1 MTNIRTGSLGSKR
14 SFNSQGLALLSETTT
29 LNENKNSFSGMLNP
43 QMIDGTTSITFSKI
57 PQNFKDLKFIFSDM
71 AHNTNNSTGYRLLI
85 NINGDTTTARY
96 YTRAGS
102 QVSGG
107 NTSASQW
114 NADNTNAFYW
124 GYIYRPEN
132 VTWTGMGELNI
143 PRYSTTLNWNVRQV
157 NGYWYHISQMT
168 TPFLYAGYYYNT
180 ALAAQPVT
188 SITFTIEGPQGF
200 RAGSKISLYAIG

>member
-1 MTNIRTGSLGSKR
+1 MTNIRNGTLGSKR
-14 SFNSQGLALLSETTT
+14 PLNSQGMVLLSET
-29 LNENKNSFSGMLNP
+29 LNVDGRKNSYSGMVNPVMVDGQTSVTFSG
-43 QMIDGTTSITFSKI
+43 I
-57 PQNFKDLKFIFSDM
+57 PQNFKDLKFVFSDM
-71 AHNTNNSTGYRLLI
+71 AHNTNNSTGYRLYFT
-85 NINGDTTTARY
+85 INGDSTNSRY

-107 NTSASQW
+107 NTSAAQW

-124 GYIYRPEN
+124 GYVYRPEN

-143 PRYSTTLNWNVRQV
+143 PRYSTTLNWSVRQV

-180 ALAAQPVT
+180 ADAAKPVT
-188 SITFTIEGPQGF
+188 SVTFFLESSAGF
-200 RAGSKISLYAIG
+200 RTGSKISLYANG

>member
-1 MTNIRTGSLGSKR
+1 M
-14 SFNSQGLALLSETTT
+14 
-29 LNENKNSFSGMLNP
+29 
-43 QMIDGTTSITFSKI
+43 
-57 PQNFKDLKFIFSDM
+57 
-71 AHNTNNSTGYRLLI
+71 
-85 NINGDTTTARY
+85 NINGDTNTTRY

-107 NTSASQW
+107 NTSAAQW
-114 NADNTNAFYW
+114 NADNTSAFYW

-168 TPFLYAGYYYNT
+168 TPFLYAGYYYNN
-180 ALAAQPVT
+180 AAASQPVR
-188 SITFTIEGPQGF
+188 SVTFTIDGSQGF

>member
-1 MTNIRTGSLGSKR
+1 MTNIRTGTLGSKR
-14 SFNSQGLALLSETTT
+14 PLNSQGTVLLAET
-29 LNENKNSFSGMLNP
+29 LNIDNTKNTYSGMKNP
-43 QMIDGTTSITFSKI
+43 VMIDGQISVTFSGI
-57 PQNFKDLKFIFSDM
+57 PQNFKDLKFVFSDM
-71 AHNTNNSTGYRLLI
+71 AHNTSNSTGYRLLI
-85 NINGDTTTARY
+85 NINGDTNTTRY

-107 NTSASQW
+107 NTSAAQW

-143 PRYSTTLNWNVRQV
+143 PRYSTALNWNVRQV

-168 TPFLYAGYYYNT
+168 TPFLYAGYYYNN
-180 ALAAQPVT
+180 AAASQPVT
-188 SITFTIEGPQGF
+188 SVTFTLESSVGF